1 MSVSHQI
8 RRCTTFLI
16 NNYTENSD
24 PIYKEWWRVQI
35 SRFDLAL
42 YSLSDENALGRVS
55 IIGFFSRVE
64 LNKKKWERTT
74 ESKLRKVD
82 TLLIHA
88 IGYHPTESLGH
99 KASCVIL
106 PQNFWLPCLCK
117 YCEVF
122 PQALVF
128 SIKKFL
134 RSSMSC
140 WILLMNFD
148 ILSSINFKIID
159 FWKGYEWWVKYYFF
173 QLNLSQLSSFT
184 VFEWD
189 FINIGVRKYE
199 NTSDVI
205 HDKFWLET
213 WVCLIC

>member
-1 MSVSHQI
+1 M
-8 RRCTTFLI
+8 
-16 NNYTENSD
+16 
-24 PIYKEWWRVQI
+24 QI

>member
-8 RRCTTFLI
+8 RRCTTFLV

-55 IIGFFSRVE
+55 IHRRIGFFSRVE

-128 SIKKFL
+128 SIELYFYEVQ
-134 RSSMSC
+134 C
-140 WILLMNFD
+140 PVGFCWWILIYCHLLISHLLIFEKAMNDKSNIYIFFNLIYLNFLLLLYLSESLS
-148 ILSSINFKIID
+148 IL
-159 FWKGYEWWVKYYFF
+159 V
-173 QLNLSQLSSFT
+173 
-184 VFEWD
+184 
-189 FINIGVRKYE
+189 
-199 NTSDVI
+199 
-205 HDKFWLET
+205 
-213 WVCLIC
+213 

>member
-55 IIGFFSRVE
+55 IHRRIGFFSRVE

-159 FWKGYEWWVKYYFF
+159 FWKGYEWWVKYIFF
-173 QLNLSQLSSFT
+173 ST
-184 VFEWD
+184 
-189 FINIGVRKYE
+189 
-199 NTSDVI
+199 
-205 HDKFWLET
+205 
-213 WVCLIC
+213 